1 MRWSECSVKRLL
13 VCVQMAAKLR
23 CPVSKFIAHTL
34 SHVFFLTLLA
44 LATFGARSQVGHN
57 VVLNLIHD
65 NDSMHDD
72 G

>member
-1 MRWSECSVKRLL
+1 
-13 VCVQMAAKLR
+13 MAAKLR

-34 SHVFFLTLLA
+34 SHVFFLALLA